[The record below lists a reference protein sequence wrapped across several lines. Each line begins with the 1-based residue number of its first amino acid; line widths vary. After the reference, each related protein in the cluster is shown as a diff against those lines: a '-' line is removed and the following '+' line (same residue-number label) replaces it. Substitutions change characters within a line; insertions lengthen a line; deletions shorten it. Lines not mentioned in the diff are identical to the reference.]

1 MTEVAVAGKGQTN
14 HISDA
19 DCDYF
24 TTLLHFPGQII
35 ALEVNVQGY
44 LTHLSSLKQNSEFKT
59 F

>member
-1 MTEVAVAGKGQTN
+1 MAGKGQTN